1 MQSRSPKWRR
11 PPSDVEPA
19 ELVGVIVGLL
29 TILGIILGALMWVI
43 RREVGAISAEF
54 RPNGGN
60 SARDL
65 WARTEL
71 EVRDLR
77 NRLDHHIDNHN
88 R

>member
-1 MQSRSPKWRR
+1 VQPQ
-11 PPSDVEPA
+11 EII
-19 ELVGVIVGLL
+19 GVVLGSL

-77 NRLDHHIDNHN
+77 HRLDTHIDNHN

>member
-1 MQSRSPKWRR
+1 MQPQ
-11 PPSDVEPA
+11 E
-19 ELVGVIVGLL
+19 IVGLL
-29 TILGIILGALMWVI
+29 VGSLTIVGIILGGLMWVI
-43 RREVGAISAEF
+43 RREVGAIHAEF

>member
-1 MQSRSPKWRR
+1 
-11 PPSDVEPA
+11 
-19 ELVGVIVGLL
+19 
-29 TILGIILGALMWVI
+29 MWVI

-77 NRLDHHIDNHN
+77 HRLDTHIDNHN

>member
-1 MQSRSPKWRR
+1 M
-11 PPSDVEPA
+11 EPQ
-19 ELVGVIVGLL
+19 EIVGLVLGSL
-29 TILGIILGALMWVI
+29 TILGIVLGALMWVI
-43 RREVGAISAEF
+43 RREVVAISAEF

-65 WARTEL
+65 WARTEV